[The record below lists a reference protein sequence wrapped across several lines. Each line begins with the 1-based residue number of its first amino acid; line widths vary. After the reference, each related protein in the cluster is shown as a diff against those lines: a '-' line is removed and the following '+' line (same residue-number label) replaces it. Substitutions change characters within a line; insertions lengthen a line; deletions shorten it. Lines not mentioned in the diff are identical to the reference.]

1 MEWNAMVLLAF
12 GAGLAL
18 GAGGVA
24 FAQRRSVRAARERAE
39 RLAADLDETREA
51 FEAHRQEV
59 TKHFEQT
66 SNLFRDLTEQYT
78 RLYAHLA
85 EGARE
90 FCAGA
95 VPALG
100 RGFDGPLL
108 GSSGDPLRAGEPSEG
123 EVRAG
128 PTGGG
133 GRSSTD
139 PR

>member
-1 MEWNAMVLLAF
+1 MEWNALVLLAF
-12 GAGLAL
+12 AAGLAL
-18 GAGGVA
+18 GAWGVA
-24 FAQRRSVRAARERAE
+24 SAQRRSMRAARERAD
-39 RLAADLDETREA
+39 RMAAELEEARAA

-90 FCAGA
+90 FCADA

-100 RGFDGPLL
+100 RGLDAPLL
-108 GSSGDPLRAGEPSEG
+108 GSSGSPPPEAEPSER
-123 EVRAG
+123 EVGAE
-128 PTGGG
+128 PTESR
-133 GRSSTD
+133 GRSSAD
-139 PR
+139 VG